1 MTRTRLCMRVTAAV
15 LSVACA
21 GLIAGCSKNP
31 ERDPVSG
38 TVTYQGK
45 PVPYGQVVFYG
56 GSRPIAVAPIGPDGR
71 FNAPELPDGDLSVAI
86 ATTTPVFIDAPR
98 GPGPGGSG
106 PAGSGPPGPGGHG
119 HGPGGSGP
127 GSSGPT
133 SAGGPAGTG
142 PWGAGGPGSGD
153 PGSGGPGAAGRP
165 GSARPSLPPFPPEVK
180 ATLEKIQAKY
190 GNPTTSGLAYT
201 KGSGPT
207 FDIELK

>member
-1 MTRTRLCMRVTAAV
+1 MTRIRLCLRVTAAIW
-15 LSVACA
+15 SVACA
-21 GLIAGCSKNP
+21 GLIVGCSKNS
-31 ERDPVSG
+31 EREPVSG

-86 ATTTPVFIDAPR
+86 ATTIPVFIEDPS
-98 GPGPGGSG
+98 GPGPGGPG
-106 PAGSGPPGPGGHG
+106 GPGGSGRHG

-127 GSSGPT
+127 GGSGPT
-133 SAGGPAGTG
+133 GPGGSAGSG
-142 PWGAGGPGSGD
+142 PWGPGGPGSGN
-153 PGSGGPGAAGRP
+153 PGSGGPGAGRP
-165 GSARPSLPPFPPEVK
+165 DSARPSLPPLPPEVQ

-190 GNPTTSGLAYT
+190 GNPMTSGLAYT
-201 KGSGPT
+201 KGSGLT